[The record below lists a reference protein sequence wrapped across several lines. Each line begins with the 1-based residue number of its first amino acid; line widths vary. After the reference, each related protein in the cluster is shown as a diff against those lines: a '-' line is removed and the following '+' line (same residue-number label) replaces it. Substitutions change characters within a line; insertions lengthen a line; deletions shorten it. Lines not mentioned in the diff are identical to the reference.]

1 MISNRPAPYPDNEVQ
16 RAQRVKSLCYRDSVA
31 DEVLDHIVA
40 LATDLFQTPI
50 SIISILEENQQ
61 WFQAKRGIAAS
72 DTARDVSFCAHTILA
87 EGILEVPD
95 TLLDVRFAQNQLVL
109 GEPGIRYYA
118 GAPLVTRDGLAL
130 GSLCVIDTA
139 PRPPMS
145 AREAAQLTRLA
156 DMVVS
161 RLYELRTSTFID
173 QATQLPNRVRLEE
186 DIHQQ
191 LVHGQENTLVV
202 VDMLTP
208 LFLNDIVKALGY
220 PFSLELVGCMGQRL
234 HRLIGAERALYKIG
248 ITRFAF
254 IVGNECGLE
263 TLFAGIREVF
273 QHPVHHNDIPVQT
286 QLGMGALRLLGESL
300 QAREWVRLV
309 VSAADHARD
318 CGLDWS
324 LYERCFDT
332 NQQRAFTLLS
342 ALSFAVNAP
351 DQLSLVYQPRIN
363 LGTGQCS
370 SVEALLRW
378 VHPTLGPVAPDEFVR
393 LAEKTA
399 LMRPLSLWVLEA
411 TLTQARIWH
420 DQGCRFKVAMNVS
433 PADLESSDFTDK
445 LIAGLQRHGV
455 SPSMLEIEFTESALI
470 KNPTQVRR
478 QLQRMRELDI
488 EVAIDD
494 FGTGYSNWTYLREL
508 PATTVKLDRS
518 LVSNIYTDEKD
529 RRLVSTLIDLAQRL
543 GYRVVAEGIEDGE
556 TLALVK
562 QWGCDEAQ
570 GFFIARPMLG
580 DQLTA
585 WVDSVEG
592 CHSGMARCESH
603 CG

>member
-1 MISNRPAPYPDNEVQ
+1 
-16 RAQRVKSLCYRDSVA
+16 
-31 DEVLDHIVA
+31 
-40 LATDLFQTPI
+40 
-50 SIISILEENQQ
+50 
-61 WFQAKRGIAAS
+61 
-72 DTARDVSFCAHTILA
+72 
-87 EGILEVPD
+87 
-95 TLLDVRFAQNQLVL
+95 
-109 GEPGIRYYA
+109 
-118 GAPLVTRDGLAL
+118 
-130 GSLCVIDTA
+130 
-139 PRPPMS
+139 
-145 AREAAQLTRLA
+145 
-156 DMVVS
+156 
-161 RLYELRTSTFID
+161 
-173 QATQLPNRVRLEE
+173 
-186 DIHQQ
+186 
-191 LVHGQENTLVV
+191 
-202 VDMLTP
+202 
-208 LFLNDIVKALGY
+208 
-220 PFSLELVGCMGQRL
+220 
-234 HRLIGAERALYKIG
+234 
-248 ITRFAF
+248 
-254 IVGNECGLE
+254 
-263 TLFAGIREVF
+263 
-273 QHPVHHNDIPVQT
+273 
-286 QLGMGALRLLGESL
+286 
-300 QAREWVRLV
+300 V

-455 SPSMLEIEFTESALI
+455 SPAMLEIEFTESALI

-580 DQLTA
+580 DELTA